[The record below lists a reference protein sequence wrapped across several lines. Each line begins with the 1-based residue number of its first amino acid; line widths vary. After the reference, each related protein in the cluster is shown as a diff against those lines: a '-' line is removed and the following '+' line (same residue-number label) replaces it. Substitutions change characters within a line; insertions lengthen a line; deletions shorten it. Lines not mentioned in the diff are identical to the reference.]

1 MRKLPQKGCVFLS
14 LIKINTRKRT
24 GRFDTAINSEKK
36 VINVTGKEAFDHN
49 GKLESIWMRAKHGL
63 GGKLCNTA

>member
-36 VINVTGKEAFDHN
+36 VFDVTGKEEAFDHN
-49 GKLESIWMRAKHGL
+49 EKLE
-63 GGKLCNTA
+63 